1 MQSGCSNEKGETE
14 RVRELD
20 QNYDKR
26 NAKDKC
32 ECLNHSWKQI
42 RTLQSNGVRLWQL
55 QTVREFVLK
64 FAGAKLN
71 VALLELTDDR
81 WRGVDFCWD
90 KCPNESGRFWATFKF
105 EGAESVIVDFDSWD
119 DRGLPSQIS
128 CVFGV
133 CFDILCGRCLLR
145 CSECVV

>member
-1 MQSGCSNEKGETE
+1 MQSGRIDEKGETE

-20 QNYDKR
+20 QNYEMR
-26 NAKDKC
+26 NDKDKC

-42 RTLQSNGVRLWQL
+42 RSLQSNGVRLWQL
-55 QTVREFVLK
+55 HTVREFVLK

-71 VALLELTDDR
+71 VAHLTDDR

-105 EGAESVIVDFDSWD
+105 EGTESVIVDFDCWD
-119 DRGLPSQIS
+119 DRGLQ
-128 CVFGV
+128 VKLV
-133 CFDILCGRCLLR
+133 VLCGVLF
-145 CSECVV
+145 